1 MGASPDGLI
10 GDHALVEIKCP
21 ISIINETP
29 GDGILNKKITFAELI
44 NGKLHLKRNHNFYY
58 QIQGQLAI
66 TKRELCYFVIWSP
79 HGILIEE
86 VSFSLNF

>member
-21 ISIINETP
+21 ISINNETP
-29 GDGILNKKITFAELI
+29 GDEILNKKITFAELI

-58 QIQGQLAI
+58 QIQEQLAI
-66 TKRELCYFVIWSP
+66 TKRELCYFVIWRP

-86 VSFSLNF
+86 VSFSLKF